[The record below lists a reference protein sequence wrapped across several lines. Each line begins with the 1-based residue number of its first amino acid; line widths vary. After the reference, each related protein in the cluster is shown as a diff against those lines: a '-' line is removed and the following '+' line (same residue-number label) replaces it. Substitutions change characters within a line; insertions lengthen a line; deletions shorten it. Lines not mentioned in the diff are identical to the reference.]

1 MGKKCSV
8 DGLDYVCVWGD
19 DIGGD
24 YSWIW
29 EEFDINT
36 NMGSVNKEYP
46 KYEIK
51 LKRYGIPTSSNRKT
65 EKDDIIHTL
74 MVRSIVGDGEFG
86 EWDEFSIKKTNIST
100 LDDMISECEVLM
112 KWYKT
117 DIDNI
122 TGTVY

>member
-29 EEFDINT
+29 EQFNLSI
-36 NMGSVNKEYP
+36 VYP

-51 LKRYGIPTSSNRKT
+51 LKRVGEAVGKGMNDTVHK
-65 EKDDIIHTL
+65 L

-86 EWDEFSIKKTNIST
+86 EWDEFSIKKTNITT

-112 KWYKT
+112 KWYKR

-122 TGTVY
+122 NDTVY